1 MILFGIIIIAIAIV
15 VTILILTNKYSN
27 RDNIAFTIL
36 AVVFGIALILT
47 DITTKRTVETEFI
60 GTQSYIEDLKL
71 PEGVHAE
78 MYIISTT
85 PVNKFALYKRVT
97 DTTYKVVL
105 DGRSK
110 PSTNRENN
118 K

>member
-1 MILFGIIIIAIAIV
+1 MILFGVVIIAIAIAV
-15 VTILILTNKYSN
+15 AMVIVINEDYDSSN
-27 RDNIAFTIL
+27 AMFSAI
-36 AVVFGIALILT
+36 AVVLGIALILT
-47 DITTKRTVETEFI
+47 DITTKRTVETELI
-60 GTQSYIEDLKL
+60 GTQSYIGDIKL
-71 PEGVHAE
+71 PEGTHAE